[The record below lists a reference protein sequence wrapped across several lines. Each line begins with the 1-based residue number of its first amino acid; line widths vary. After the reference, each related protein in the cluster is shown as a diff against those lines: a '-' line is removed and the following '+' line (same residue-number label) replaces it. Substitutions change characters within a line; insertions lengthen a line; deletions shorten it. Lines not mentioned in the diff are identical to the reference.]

1 MKVLRSVGRAFGV
14 RRSRTGDEAFA
25 AQRRLVRST
34 APTILDVG
42 AHVGQTAQRYRA
54 LFPSAQIHCF
64 EPFPQSFAAL
74 RATLAGDSG
83 VQTHAV
89 ALGSSPGKAA
99 LHVNRSSATNSLLAS
114 DTRAASYWGSGL
126 LDTDATVDVT
136 VTTIDRFC
144 AERSLEHVDILKLD
158 VQGAEYDVLKGASA
172 LLAAQHIDLVYM
184 EMITAP
190 TYVGQH
196 DLHEYLALFRS
207 LRLRVVRFLQSGP
220 QERAAAADRQLAG
233 RRDLPCALRAGPSRA
248 TSAAVH
254 CCFRSSDVSSAS
266 GSAWRRTSRTA
277 RACRGTCA

>member
-1 MKVLRSVGRAFGV
+1 MKLLRSLGRAFGV
-14 RRSRTGDEAFA
+14 RRARAGDESFA

-42 AHVGQTAQRYRA
+42 AHIGQTAQRYRA

-64 EPFPQSFAAL
+64 EPFPQSLAAL
-74 RATLAGDSG
+74 RAALAGDSG

-89 ALGSSPGKAA
+89 ALGSSPGKAS
-99 LHVNRSSATNSLLAS
+99 LYVNRSSATNSLLAS
-114 DTRAASYWGSGL
+114 DTRAAFYWGSGL
-126 LDTDATVDVT
+126 LDTDTTVDVT
-136 VTTIDRFC
+136 VNTIDRFC

-172 LLAAQHIDLVYM
+172 FLAAQRIDLVYM

-207 LRLRVVRFLQSGP
+207 FGYVLFDFYNPVRNNGRLLQTDNLLVAETFLARYEQD
-220 QERAAAADRQLAG
+220 QVAG
-233 RRDLPCALRAGPSRA
+233 
-248 TSAAVH
+248 
-254 CCFRSSDVSSAS
+254 
-266 GSAWRRTSRTA
+266 
-277 RACRGTCA
+277 